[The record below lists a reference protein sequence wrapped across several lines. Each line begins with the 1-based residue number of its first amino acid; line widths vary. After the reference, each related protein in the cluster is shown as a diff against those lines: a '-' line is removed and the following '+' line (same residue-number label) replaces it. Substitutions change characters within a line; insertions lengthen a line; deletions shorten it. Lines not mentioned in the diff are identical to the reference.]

1 MRRFTV
7 VCALLFIA
15 ASAVR
20 AADPY
25 HLIKEIPIGGEGGWD
40 YITVDP
46 AAHRLY
52 VSHAT
57 KIVVA
62 DIDSGKVVGEIPNTE
77 GVHGFAVAADLGG
90 AAPMAARSIPQ
101 PATRLRPTAAT
112 APSPS
117 RTSILRTN
125 SQSSRRSRR
134 RSQDAR

>member
-1 MRRFTV
+1 MRRFIAI
-7 VCALLFIA
+7 CAFVIA
-15 ASAVR
+15 GSLATY

-62 DIDSGKVVGEIPNTE
+62 DIDSGKVVGEIPDTP
-77 GVHGFAVAADLGG
+77 GVHGFAVASDL
-90 AAPMAARSIPQ
+90 AAAS
-101 PATRLRPTAAT
+101 PATAAETRRP
-112 APSPS
+112 S
-117 RTSILRTN
+117 SI
-125 SQSSRRSRR
+125 SRR
-134 RSQDAR
+134 